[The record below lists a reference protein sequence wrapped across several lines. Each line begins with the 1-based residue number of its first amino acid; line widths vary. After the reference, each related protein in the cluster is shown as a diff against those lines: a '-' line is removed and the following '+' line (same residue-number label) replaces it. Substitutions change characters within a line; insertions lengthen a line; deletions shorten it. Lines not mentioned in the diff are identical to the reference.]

1 MALPCDL
8 LHEKES
14 EAHSILSFLFY
25 FIKSA
30 ILKKKKYF
38 SNKKA
43 EINLRHFSKT
53 LGLLSE
59 EKTLISN
66 QTYLSEYFHI

>member
-14 EAHSILSFLFY
+14 EAEAHVLFHKKCN
-25 FIKSA
+25 FE
-30 ILKKKKYF
+30 KKKYF

-43 EINLRHFSKT
+43 EINV
-53 LGLLSE
+53 
-59 EKTLISN
+59 
-66 QTYLSEYFHI
+66 